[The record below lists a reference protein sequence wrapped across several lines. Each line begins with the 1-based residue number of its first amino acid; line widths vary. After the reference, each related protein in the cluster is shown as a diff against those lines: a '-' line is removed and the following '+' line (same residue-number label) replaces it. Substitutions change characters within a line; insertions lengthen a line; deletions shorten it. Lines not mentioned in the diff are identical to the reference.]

1 MTTVVETPTPQTPV
15 PLKLSLALG
24 SGTVLQ
30 ALNSSMIAVA
40 IVPIA
45 TYFGSSSGT
54 AWVISALYIATAV
67 TAPAAGRVGSIL
79 GAKRVYL
86 AGLGLIAVMALK
98 PMLVARARFEATGP
112 YGRP

>member
-1 MTTVVETPTPQTPV
+1 MTTVVETPTPQTSV

-67 TAPAAGRVGSIL
+67 TAPAAGRLGSIL

-86 AGLGLIAVMALK
+86 AGLGLIAAGSIL
-98 PMLVARARFEATGP
+98 ARSPRRWAG
-112 YGRP
+112 